1 MREYERIELTNMC
14 MISDG
19 QGHVLMQN
27 RVSKDWPGLSFPGGH
42 VEWGESFTD
51 SVIREVR
58 EETGLTIAHP
68 QLCGI
73 KDWMRKDGT
82 RYMVLCYRTEEW
94 SGQVVSSEEG
104 EMQWVAVSDL
114 PNLKLSKGMRS
125 TLRLF
130 LEEQTSEQFFVLHD
144 DEWEEF
150 IK

>member
-1 MREYERIELTNMC
+1 MHKNEQIELTNMC

-68 QLCGI
+68 RLCGI
-73 KDWMRKDGT
+73 KDWMRTDGT

-104 EMQWVAVSDL
+104 EMQWVAISDL
-114 PNLKLSKGMRS
+114 PTLKLSKGMRS

-130 LEEQTSEQFFVLHD
+130 LEEQTSEQFFFIHGD
-144 DEWEEF
+144 QWEEI

>member
-1 MREYERIELTNMC
+1 MHKNEQIELTNMC

-68 QLCGI
+68 RLCGI

-104 EMQWVAVSDL
+104 EMQWVAISDL
-114 PNLKLSKGMRS
+114 PTLKLSKGMRS

-130 LEEQTSEQFFVLHD
+130 LEEQTSEQFFVIHGD
-144 DEWEEF
+144 QWEEI